1 MFGDEKINKD
11 DLPEEIRAAL
21 REAEESAKKSG
32 QLMTKALDMVVL
44 HVKKKA
50 KADGIEP
57 HELDNV
63 VTPMAN
69 FMGGWTPVVI
79 PFEIRDGGP
88 NDGKRIIALCVQL
101 PDKKT
106 VMPMLQVAD
115 FDTIATAKYA
125 GKEEIEIILPQDS
138 SGIGWQKTVSE
149 TMEQYMKIHGGD

>member
-1 MFGDEKINKD
+1 MFGDEKINKA
-11 DLPEEIRAAL
+11 DLPEEIQAAL
-21 REAEESAKKSG
+21 DVAGKAANESAR
-32 QLMTKALDMVVL
+32 LMTEALNMVVA
-44 HVKKKA
+44 HVRKKA
-50 KADGIEP
+50 KSDGIEP

-101 PDKKT
+101 ADKKT

-125 GKEEIEIILPQDS
+125 GKEEIEIILPEDS
-138 SGIGWQKTVSE
+138 SGIGWQKTVSD
-149 TMEQYMKIHGGD
+149 TVEQYGKIHGGD